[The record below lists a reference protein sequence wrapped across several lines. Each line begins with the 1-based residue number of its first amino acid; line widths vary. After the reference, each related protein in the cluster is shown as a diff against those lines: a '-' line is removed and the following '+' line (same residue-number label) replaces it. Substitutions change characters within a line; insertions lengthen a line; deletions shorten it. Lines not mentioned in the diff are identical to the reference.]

1 MQVLA
6 STQEELEKPQE
17 ECLSE
22 KASFKRG
29 ALNSK
34 SQKCK
39 QSLPYRPRE
48 TELGGTD
55 DELDAGEEYYLEEE
69 AVKYH
74 EDWPPY
80 VSSTLPM
87 AFPVGDAAQMDM
99 QVYKLELEVKLQNLT
114 NELQELK
121 SASSTGKSNN
131 SKICQSLLERA
142 VNQALGEGQEYI

>member
-1 MQVLA
+1 
-6 STQEELEKPQE
+6 
-17 ECLSE
+17 
-22 KASFKRG
+22 
-29 ALNSK
+29 
-34 SQKCK
+34 
-39 QSLPYRPRE
+39 
-48 TELGGTD
+48 
-55 DELDAGEEYYLEEE
+55 
-69 AVKYH
+69 
-74 EDWPPY
+74 
-80 VSSTLPM
+80 M